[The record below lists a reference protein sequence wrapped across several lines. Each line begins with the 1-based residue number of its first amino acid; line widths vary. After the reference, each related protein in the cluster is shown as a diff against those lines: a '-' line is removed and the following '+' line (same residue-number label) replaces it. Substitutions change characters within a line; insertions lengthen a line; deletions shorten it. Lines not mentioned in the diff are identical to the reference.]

1 MISYFPK
8 FPTGG
13 KFGFQQLFLRRRSG
27 QGGIGRQAKN
37 GMDLGRIDL
46 LGASHAGIY
55 EGFLAAT
62 IMHFLRFY
70 GVLSDIE
77 EG

>member
-1 MISYFPK
+1 
-8 FPTGG
+8 
-13 KFGFQQLFLRRRSG
+13 
-27 QGGIGRQAKN
+27 
-37 GMDLGRIDL
+37 MDLGRIDL